1 MTPQTKKKYKEAK
14 KMFHCSKTEFSR
26 LIGKSSAQVD
36 ILSKMGVLK
45 CDYFGRVLLRQ
56 SLSSYFFDHL
66 YYLGNEGREKEIQE
80 AVERLSKSSQKA
92 RRSESLKKGL
102 NYLPLIHKAELNL
115 TVLQMLKKF
124 GGKVLPAVITAAE
137 KKLENL
143 RDQFNAAREELRVK
157 ILKAQIKPVQCETI
171 LLARYVDCESWEEI
185 VEGYSYSRSYI
196 FKLHRQGLEKL
207 KI

>member
-1 MTPQTKKKYKEAK
+1 
-14 KMFHCSKTEFSR
+14 MFQCNKTEFSR
-26 LIGKSSAQVD
+26 IIGKSSAQVD
-36 ILSKMGVLK
+36 ILSKIGVLK

-56 SLSSYFFDHL
+56 SVRSYFLDYL

-102 NYLPLIHKAELNL
+102 NYLPLIHTAELNL

-124 GGKVLPAVITAAE
+124 GVKVLPSFITAAE
-137 KKLENL
+137 KKLKNL
-143 RDQFNAAREELRVK
+143 REEFNAAKVELREK
-157 ILKAQIKPVQCETI
+157 ILAAKIKPVQIETI